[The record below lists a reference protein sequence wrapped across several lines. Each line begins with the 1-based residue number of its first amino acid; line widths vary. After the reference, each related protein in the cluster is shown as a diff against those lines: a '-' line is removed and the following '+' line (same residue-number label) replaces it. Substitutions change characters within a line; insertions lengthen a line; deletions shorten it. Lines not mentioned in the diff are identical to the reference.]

1 MICRD
6 GKWVAEPQPPAGAPQ
21 KKKRRVTPAMRS
33 ANKRNAQAST
43 GPRSAQ
49 GLEKASLNATT
60 HGATCTKLI
69 FLPGESPDEFEAE
82 VDVWARRLG
91 ARTEP
96 ERAQVETAVYCEW
109 KARRAENASAYAVK
123 KKIDG
128 INDQFASEKARETWA
143 LIPELAAKPKETVQ
157 KLMESTFGCA
167 WLIQQFTLVREWLV
181 SYSSLEVSRR
191 AYVLNLGGHDPRD
204 LFSDPVV
211 MEFNRAYFG
220 GISGNGAAGFTAAEA
235 ANALMKDRPAGMSY
249 PELERQMVRHVIDL
263 PTIEQGKAMLQKYVE
278 DSIARISRWKGLI
291 ELREQRDKTTEIGMA
306 QSLVTPEGS
315 KWQGYAATNKRIHF
329 ASLRTLFAIQHER
342 RKYGEG
348 DLSGLDREEG
358 KAAVVPAE
366 SGEPQDVG
374 PQPIGGEGGALDA
387 TVAEGPELGEAPAVK
402 NQNEN
407 GAVVTQV
414 VGGAGGNNA
423 PAAPSGV
430 DAAGAF
436 EFSAEEIAAAVAW
449 GRQRTEAILREEP

>member
-6 GKWVAEPQPPAGAPQ
+6 GKWVPEPQHPAGAPT

-43 GPRSAQ
+43 GPRSTE
-49 GLEKASLNATT
+49 GLQKASLNATT

-69 FLPGESPDEFEAE
+69 FLPGESIAEFEAE

-96 ERAQVETAVYCEW
+96 ERRQVETAVYCEW
-109 KARRAENASAYAVK
+109 KARRAENANAYAVQ

-128 INDQFASEKARETWA
+128 INDQLENEKARETWA
-143 LIPELAAKPKETVQ
+143 LILELAAKPKETVQ
-157 KLMESTFGCA
+157 KLMESTSGCT
-167 WLIQQFTLVREWLV
+167 WLIDQLTLAREWFAD
-181 SYSSLEVSRR
+181 YSSLEVSRR
-191 AYVLNLGGHDPRD
+191 TYVLNLGGHDRRD

-220 GISGNGAAGFTAAEA
+220 GISGADGFTAAEA
-235 ANALMKDRPAGMSY
+235 ANALMKDRPDGMSY
-249 PELERQMVRHVIDL
+249 SELERQMVRHVIDL
-263 PTIEQGKAMLQKYVE
+263 PTIEQGKAMLEKFVD
-278 DSIARISRWKGLI
+278 DSIARIRRWKGLI

-315 KWQGYAATNKRIHF
+315 KWQGYSATNKRLHF
-329 ASLRTLFAIQHER
+329 ASLRMLFAIQHER

-348 DLSGLDREEG
+348 DLSGLDREAGE
-358 KAAVVPAE
+358 AAVVPAE
-366 SGEPQDVG
+366 SGESQDLE
-374 PQPIGGEGGALDA
+374 PNPGE
-387 TVAEGPELGEAPAVK
+387 TPAVE

-407 GAVVTQV
+407 EAVTTEV

-423 PAAPSGV
+423 LEARRGV
-430 DAAGAF
+430 DPAGPF
-436 EFSAEEIAAAVAW
+436 EFSPEEIAAAVAW
-449 GRQRTEAILREEP
+449 GRQRTEAILKEA